1 MAKKSGMSLNPGAD
15 ATLVAAATKAAMANV
30 PKDLSGTFEALAS
43 NYATTMQS
51 VADSYKEVAKNVGSL
66 GRSAVDQAV
75 TNLNNRAVV
84 AGVSN
89 KTNTTFLTDGLKDVK
104 KNIYSTWKLR
114 NEDGSINNPLSALN
128 RSKRIE
134 ARQQRDKFFG
144 QAKSITAGS
153 TFLSENFANG
163 TVDEK
168 ATGPRNL
175 MLANGIQSLSTSSG
189 KSEDGSYLK
198 PSHDRDKNIIFTL
211 YGADDKPITG
221 FVNGKPVSIDG
232 EEGVSVATDKINGLI
247 TPKNAEVASGFNTL
261 MTNMETNA
269 KNSNTNATFDNFAPK
284 LKNDMRPLVDTE
296 DKLHSAMHASIYNFS
311 ETFADDLH
319 NPEGSVTS
327 ATIFGMMGNT
337 IPQDADGNPLPVD
350 EMADGKAGITAA
362 DFTTGEAGA
371 ANYKMITNALTN
383 KSNKFYDYDTTKEV
397 FLGWAEQGAETAFN
411 YGAGQRKGAVGKTDG
426 LKTDTNPYGIPKD
439 GLRLGD
445 PMPNGYQIEVRQDLV
460 TGYINDIKA
469 GGEFSFLQNDYSY
482 VDGNWYENYGTKPNE
497 DGEGGELKY
506 DSTQAMTDDVFQTGG
521 KYFDGLE
528 TKIQI
533 DPKTGEPFKSASA
546 KTTAS
551 KKAGVVSTWSPT
563 IDMEFVNRDDNV
575 VATAL
580 QDLMPTAFDLDGNPL
595 GYKFMNLKT
604 VGALTG
610 KIETMGDFTKE
621 AVGLYS
627 DDGKTHITYPKGHE
641 KDIDENGNPGGG
653 KIPVIIF
660 LGSDET
666 TRRKAIATINAIT
679 NTPEFQIGKPK
690 LK

>member
-15 ATLVAAATKAAMANV
+15 STLVAAAYRAGMANV

-221 FVNGKPVSIDG
+221 FVDGKPVSIDG
-232 EEGVSVATDKINGLI
+232 EKGVSVATNKINGLI
-247 TPKNAEVASGFNTL
+247 TPKNAEVAGGFNTL

-284 LKNDMRPLVDTE
+284 LKNDMRPLIDTE
-296 DKLHSAMHASIYNFS
+296 DKLHGAMHASIYNFS

-319 NPEGSVTS
+319 NPKGSVTS

-350 EMADGKAGITAA
+350 AMADGKAGITAA

-383 KSNKFYDYDTTKEV
+383 KSNKFYNYDTTKEV
-397 FLGWAEQGAETAFN
+397 FLGWAEQGAETAFK
-411 YGAGQRKGAVGKTDG
+411 YGAGQRKGAVSTKTDT
-426 LKTDTNPYGIPKD
+426 KTNPYGLPDKI
-439 GLRLGD
+439 RLGPIPYQGGYAQEETRAQVTRWID
-445 PMPNGYQIEVRQDLV
+445 SLNNGTKIQYQ
-460 TGYINDIKA
+460 
-469 GGEFSFLQNDYSY
+469 
-482 VDGNWYENYGTKPNE
+482 GNEYTFRDNNWVENYGLKEGDEDLTKIIGSANDMRDDIFITDHPGFNNITTKAE
-497 DGEGGELKY
+497 AEKIDHTTGKTASQNPFGDGTGEIATLPSNFTKAVGKDDLKVKEYLDNMKITGLEVKASGFGSDSVTLSVGGKSKTFIVDTNL
-506 DSTQAMTDDVFQTGG
+506 TDDEDRASEIWKWLHTNWSENNNQ
-521 KYFDGLE
+521 E
-528 TKIQI
+528 KI
-533 DPKTGEPFKSASA
+533 D
-546 KTTAS
+546 
-551 KKAGVVSTWSPT
+551 W
-563 IDMEFVNRDDNV
+563 
-575 VATAL
+575 
-580 QDLMPTAFDLDGNPL
+580 
-595 GYKFMNLKT
+595 
-604 VGALTG
+604 
-610 KIETMGDFTKE
+610 
-621 AVGLYS
+621 
-627 DDGKTHITYPKGHE
+627 
-641 KDIDENGNPGGG
+641 
-653 KIPVIIF
+653 
-660 LGSDET
+660 
-666 TRRKAIATINAIT
+666 
-679 NTPEFQIGKPK
+679 
-690 LK
+690 

>member
-1 MAKKSGMSLNPGAD
+1 MAKSTGSSLNPGAD
-15 ATLVAAATKAAMANV
+15 STLVAAAYRAGMANV

-43 NYATTMQS
+43 NYATTMKS
-51 VADSYKEVAKNVGSL
+51 VSSSWQEVAKNVGSL

-247 TPKNAEVASGFNTL
+247 TPKNAEVAGGFNTL

-284 LKNDMRPLVDTE
+284 LKNDMRPLIDTE
-296 DKLHSAMHASIYNFS
+296 DKLHGAMHASIYNFS

-327 ATIFGMMGNT
+327 ATIFGMMDNT

-383 KSNKFYDYDTTKEV
+383 KSNKFYNYDTTKEV
-397 FLGWAEQGAETAFN
+397 FLGWAEQGAKTAFD
-411 YGAGQRKGAVGKTDG
+411 YGAGQRKGAAGTATDGGFTNLNSRKSSEVNGAGGGYTPNNSLNYIGKSANDRLGIDMGGNKFTWNKEDNVYMLEGDSNPITNKYNLFRTIYGEGFEPNNILPMYNAIEDWGSQSKELQNVKNPFGDKSANQAPDEFIAAIDQGEEDTITYLESMGIKVKDLFGDKVEVEMNGKT
-426 LKTDTNPYGIPKD
+426 KTFRVDPYSG
-439 GLRLGD
+439 
-445 PMPNGYQIEVRQDLV
+445 
-460 TGYINDIKA
+460 NDSGVANKMWKWM
-469 GGEFSFLQNDYSY
+469 F
-482 VDGNWYENYGTKPNE
+482 ENYTK
-497 DGEGGELKY
+497 K
-506 DSTQAMTDDVFQTGG
+506 
-521 KYFDGLE
+521 
-528 TKIQI
+528 
-533 DPKTGEPFKSASA
+533 
-546 KTTAS
+546 
-551 KKAGVVSTWSPT
+551 
-563 IDMEFVNRDDNV
+563 
-575 VATAL
+575 
-580 QDLMPTAFDLDGNPL
+580 
-595 GYKFMNLKT
+595 
-604 VGALTG
+604 
-610 KIETMGDFTKE
+610 
-621 AVGLYS
+621 
-627 DDGKTHITYPKGHE
+627 
-641 KDIDENGNPGGG
+641 
-653 KIPVIIF
+653 
-660 LGSDET
+660 
-666 TRRKAIATINAIT
+666 
-679 NTPEFQIGKPK
+679 K

>member
-15 ATLVAAATKAAMANV
+15 STLVAAAYRAGMANV

-232 EEGVSVATDKINGLI
+232 EKGVSVATNKINGLI

-284 LKNDMRPLVDTE
+284 LKNDMRPLIDTE
-296 DKLHSAMHASIYNFS
+296 DKLHGAMHASIYNFS

-319 NPEGSVTS
+319 NPKGSVTS

-350 EMADGKAGITAA
+350 AMADGKAGITAA

-383 KSNKFYDYDTTKEV
+383 KSNKFYNYDTTKEV
-397 FLGWAEQGAETAFN
+397 FLGWAEQGAKTAFD
-411 YGAGQRKGAVGKTDG
+411 YGAGQRKGAVEKTDG
-426 LKTDTNPYGIPKD
+426 LKTDTNPYGLPDNI
-439 GLRLGD
+439 RLGPIPYQGGYAQEETRAQVTRWID
-445 PMPNGYQIEVRQDLV
+445 SLNNGTKIQYQ
-460 TGYINDIKA
+460 
-469 GGEFSFLQNDYSY
+469 
-482 VDGNWYENYGTKPNE
+482 GNEYTFRDNNWVENYGLKEGDEDLTKIIGSANDMRDDIFITDHPGFNNITTKAE
-497 DGEGGELKY
+497 AEKIDHTTGKTASQNPFGDGTGEIATLPSNFTKAVGKDDLKVKEYLDNMKITGLEVKASGFGSDSVTLSVGGKSKTFIVDTNL
-506 DSTQAMTDDVFQTGG
+506 TDDEDRASEIWKWLHSNWSGAG
-521 KYFDGLE
+521 NSYSG
-528 TKIQI
+528 
-533 DPKTGEPFKSASA
+533 SAA
-546 KTTAS
+546 DIV
-551 KKAGVVSTWSPT
+551 AG
-563 IDMEFVNRDDNV
+563 I
-575 VATAL
+575 
-580 QDLMPTAFDLDGNPL
+580 
-595 GYKFMNLKT
+595 
-604 VGALTG
+604 
-610 KIETMGDFTKE
+610 
-621 AVGLYS
+621 
-627 DDGKTHITYPKGHE
+627 
-641 KDIDENGNPGGG
+641 
-653 KIPVIIF
+653 
-660 LGSDET
+660 
-666 TRRKAIATINAIT
+666 
-679 NTPEFQIGKPK
+679 
-690 LK
+690 